1 MTTKTNEA
9 IATHGLSTRTIAKL
23 KKTDPKTASL
33 LKRASKTCKP
43 SVNWRVAA
51 AKKAWITIRKNRAEA
66 AAKSKSRK
74 RAA

>member
-43 SVNWRVAA
+43 SVNWRIAA

-66 AAKSKSRK
+66 AKSKSRK